1 MERRLNKKLEVYLH
15 QMKSDIAEQFQHVKN
30 KEITDYNI
38 MENQYISII
47 DYLYKYDNLQFNN
60 EDFVKRKRV
69 KNVVPNYERCSAKR
83 ANGEQC
89 TRRKKDDSSIY
100 CGTHYKGTPHGV
112 INESNTAPTSRKIQV
127 SAIDIKGIVYY
138 LDDNGNV
145 YDTEDILS
153 NIKNPRVIAQY
164 EKNGQEYSI
173 PELFNR

>member
-1 MERRLNKKLEVYLH
+1 M
-15 QMKSDIAEQFQHVKN
+15 
-30 KEITDYNI
+30 
-38 MENQYISII
+38 
-47 DYLYKYDNLQFNN
+47 QFNN
-60 EDFVKRKRV
+60 EDFAKRKRV
-69 KNVVPNYERCSAKR
+69 KNIVPTYERCSAKR

-89 TRRKKDDSSIY
+89 TRRKKDDTNAY
-100 CGTHYKGTPHGV
+100 CGTHCKGRPHGV
-112 INESNTAPTSRKIQV
+112 INESTTVATSRKIQV

-164 EKNGQEYSI
+164 EKDGDKYSI